1 MFAGLPG
8 RGNKDLIDE
17 EFRCKTPSREALEIS
32 QGERTVPELA
42 EPTQDSGRRRR
53 RPSRHC
59 AEHGSLL
66 ASISGDYD
74 ALIVTCP
81 LRFPHS

>member
-42 EPTQDSGRRRR
+42 EPTQDSGR
-53 RPSRHC
+53 
-59 AEHGSLL
+59 
-66 ASISGDYD
+66 
-74 ALIVTCP
+74 
-81 LRFPHS
+81 

>member
-32 QGERTVPELA
+32 QGERTVPELGRVDKR
-42 EPTQDSGRRRR
+42 DSHRATGMIQ
-53 RPSRHC
+53 
-59 AEHGSLL
+59 AGVYD
-66 ASISGDYD
+66 GDQLGTKSY
-74 ALIVTCP
+74 V
-81 LRFPHS
+81 